1 MDERA
6 VPRIDAADQQSP
18 PSRVCQFSTRE
29 LLAVFVMVAAIV
41 TVARLVLAIDD
52 GWYSPQLLMAL
63 AAFAV
68 GLFLLAIL
76 THGSRKR
83 LVICAVTSVTVAF
96 ILPARRSNDTF
107 TLFCANNMRTVGI
120 ALQAYLETHGHFP
133 PSIIRDAAGRPLYS
147 WRVELL
153 PFLEQPGL
161 YERFHRD
168 EPWDSPHNKSL
179 LKEYSLFHCPA
190 DGGPLEM
197 TSYVAIVGE
206 HGILQR
212 DRPTTIEECTDGLGN
227 TIMLVECSGSGI
239 AWSEPRDLEFDTL
252 PMQINAPH
260 QCGIRS
266 NHIGGVNIVFA
277 NMHVMFLGEAM
288 DPDLLRS
295 MLTRNGAE
303 RVSTYYGEW

>member
-1 MDERA
+1 MNYLRLDDTA
-6 VPRIDAADQQSP
+6 TDDGHGDAANSRASLYRVGILFALAVATVVMASGVFLE
-18 PSRVCQFSTRE
+18 PSHFWIVLTFE
-29 LLAVFVMVAAIV
+29 LLMLSVFYRNARSVLLLTVVYTICFAAIGV
-41 TVARLVLAIDD
+41 SFQVPWQRSYPTTTMCANALRSIA
-52 GWYSPQLLMAL
+52 QAL
-63 AAFAV
+63 AQYA
-68 GLFLLAIL
+68 
-76 THGSRKR
+76 
-83 LVICAVTSVTVAF
+83 
-96 ILPARRSNDTF
+96 
-107 TLFCANNMRTVGI
+107 
-120 ALQAYLETHGHFP
+120 ETHGHFP

-266 NHIGGVNIVFA
+266 NHNCGVNVVFGDTHIVYLA
-277 NMHVMFLGEAM
+277 DGIA
-288 DPDLLRS
+288 PDVLRA
-295 MLTRNGAE
+295 MLTRDGVAAFGE
-303 RVSTYYGEW
+303 RIHPQ